1 MHVINNCVAGKSE
14 GKRKIR
20 RKIKVGPEVPPLTT
34 TIKKILE
41 RYPGGQILKVRNRNS
56 VRLFDN
62 IDSSAKCHAGLSGVR
77 LVPHDQGSPSHVKSV
92 DLTT

>member
-1 MHVINNCVAGKSE
+1 MHAINNCVAGKSE
-14 GKRKIR
+14 GK

-41 RYPGGQILKVRNRNS
+41 RYPGGQILKVRNSNS

-62 IDSSAKCHAGLSGVR
+62 IDSMY
-77 LVPHDQGSPSHVKSV
+77 
-92 DLTT
+92 